1 MIIIHPYENQTK
13 KVKVYQLHRVKDKQ
27 NQDTKKQGK
36 LLKKL
41 NSIVNVFTKSDVE
54 PSKLKSVT
62 ILNKKI
68 DKIIDLEDIN
78 KERMYWKTRDK
89 DIVHFTYQYKD
100 KL

>member
-1 MIIIHPYENQTK
+1 MKIRLK
-13 KVKVYQLHRVKDKQ
+13 KVKVYQLHIVKDKQ